1 MEKIY
6 IEDNNNNKQ
15 SKFRQIFNS
24 QLSNKLSVA
33 MILVAFA
40 SFLAMGFSGVG
51 ESYAIV
57 VKDVPEKFKIKSIDT
72 NNDRMLSQV
81 VNSDGPATIQENGQD
96 VEVDRMINSNNT
108 QVFCLNSD
116 KKFPTNSTGIEYT
129 KAGVVDS
136 GVTYILRNS
145 YPEDL
150 SLVTGFTAQGNK
162 DVGTWVTQI
171 ATWDYLTT
179 NKLGYENSKYER
191 LAPYFR
197 LANLI
202 YTQNSS
208 PNGYK
213 SYTGS
218 DFSKNFYSSYVAN
231 LVTNANKYKG
241 VVNKL
246 NVNREDNNIS
256 VEDDKYYRTS
266 FITVEGGNLVFT
278 DGSTDEN
285 STGKKSDKYN
295 GFHLEFDEKNVP
307 SGIQV
312 IGEDG
317 KEISKDVYTTKMSTN
332 KFYIRVPI
340 SSLKED
346 NKNLSVNIVGDYMEN
361 QGIIYTPSDS
371 NAQSVVLL
379 AYVNQKRDLDLNID
393 LTYTPDVP
401 DTGMS
406 SAQSIYFIGLV
417 ILLCGIGI
425 IYANTKEK
433 QEQ

>member
-57 VKDVPEKFKIKSIDT
+57 VKDVPEKFTIKSIDT
-72 NNDRMLSQV
+72 DNDRMLSQV
-81 VNSDGPATIQENGQD
+81 VNSDGPATIQENGQNAT
-96 VEVDRMINSNNT
+96 VDRIINSNNT

-116 KKFPTNSTGIEYT
+116 KKFPTSSTSIEYT

-202 YTQNSS
+202 YTQKSS
-208 PNGYK
+208 PDGYK

-307 SGIQV
+307 SGIQF

-317 KEISKDVYTTKMSTN
+317 KEISKDVYTTKMPTT

-340 SSLKED
+340 SSLKEG
-346 NKNLSVNIVGDYMEN
+346 NKNLSVKIVGDYMEN

-371 NAQSVVLL
+371 TAQSVVLL
-379 AYVNQKRDLDLNID
+379 AYVNQKHPLNLNID